1 MLTTEEQA
9 THLQQI
15 IYDTIPLSRAM
26 MLNISHVDSN
36 TIKITAPV
44 ATANS
49 NIHNTAFAGSIYSV
63 CALSAWALLHNR
75 LMQEGIQAEVVLA
88 QADIRYLLP
97 IKENIIASCLMEE
110 DDYQSFNDRLQNKSR
125 ASISVTVRAQEEDEI
140 QATLDARVAVK
151 IISW

>member
-1 MLTTEEQA
+1 MSITGEQM

-26 MLNISHVDSN
+26 MLQISHVDAN
-36 TIKITAPV
+36 AIKVTAPV
-44 ATANS
+44 ATANA
-49 NIHNTAFAGSIYSV
+49 NIHNTAFAGSIYSI

-75 LMQEGIQAEVVLA
+75 LMQENVPAEVVLA

-97 IKENIIASCLMEE
+97 IKENINASCSIEE
-110 DDYQSFNDRLQNKSR
+110 DDYQSFYEHLQNHGK
-125 ASISVTVRAQEEDEI
+125 ASISVVVRAQEQEEI

-151 IISW
+151 LVS